1 MRKAYITLYFV
12 AYNFMNV
19 SIMETISLIFIA
31 TKVIDG
37 ARLIQ
42 KFNVIV
48 LTLTQSFKL
57 LGIFVGIL
65 MLFNIAMVPLA

>member
-1 MRKAYITLYFV
+1 MD
-12 AYNFMNV
+12 V
-19 SIMETISLIFIA
+19 SIMETMSLIFIA

-48 LTLTQSFKL
+48 LTLIQSTKL
-57 LGIFVGIL
+57 LGIFACIL
-65 MLFNIAMVPLA
+65 TLFNLSIVPLA